1 MQHIFMKQFLIFVGF
16 SILYSTAAL
25 SQSGS
30 KWLFDDSTLPEIR
43 ITIDPDSLNEILDDE
58 NQQSDH
64 EFHAKF
70 SITKDGVT
78 ETVDSVGFRLRGNTS
93 RASDKKSFK
102 VSFDTFIDGREYR
115 GLDKMNINGE
125 HNDPTIM
132 RAKLSWDIFEK
143 MEVKA
148 PRSNHVAFYINDVFY
163 GLYLNVEHIDNEF
176 LKKEFDG
183 DSGNLYKCL
192 YPADLSYRGPN
203 SDDYSEYEEFG
214 RRPYD
219 LKTNE
224 EENDYSGLASFIE
237 FLNNSNDQDFEEQ
250 VHDYMDV
257 DATLRWMAIDVLTGN
272 WDNYSFNKNNFY
284 LYHSPDDGRFVV
296 IPYDYDNTLG
306 VDFFGIDW
314 GIRNIYNWG
323 NQHENRPL
331 TNRLLGSQKFKDW
344 FSYYLNE
351 TIETVFNQDSLFPEI
366 DRMKAMIQTSAEA
379 DTFRTKDWPALDF
392 ENYDKSFTQ
401 ALGGHVPYGLKP
413 FITQRT
419 NSALNQLQLNNI
431 YPIIHTSSSKLL
443 NDNGDKT
450 IVVEAIVKDDD
461 LNVVSAKLDILEFLN
476 PFELNDDGNGA
487 DRIAG
492 DGIYTGSKEIGSY
505 SDDINYFVLA
515 QDLEGKTSR
524 YPQNPAKK
532 LVQENSDAATD
543 LLINELM
550 ASNSSTIQDESGSFP
565 DWVEIF
571 NSTPDEI
578 SLSGYFL
585 TDDLVNPGKWAF
597 PDTTIPG
604 EGFLIV
610 WADDD
615 EKEGP
620 MHASFNLNKSG
631 EDLGLYKKNGNNFE
645 AVNTLTFGEQT
656 TDVSYARDGDG
667 ASSFV
672 FRNEPTPGATNG
684 IILSA
689 GDNSEIPE
697 NVTLY
702 QNYPNPFNPSTT
714 ISFGLDKQ
722 DKVTLEVFNIT
733 GQLVETITSEVF
745 SAGNHSVKFR
755 ADNLSSGVYFYRLKT
770 SASTQTKKFT
780 LIK

>member
-1 MQHIFMKQFLIFVGF
+1 MKQLLTVLSF
-16 SILYSTAAL
+16 SILCSTALL

-30 KWLFDDSTLPEIR
+30 KWLFDDSTLPEVR
-43 ITIDPDSLNEILDDE
+43 ITIDPNYLDEILDDE

-64 EFHAKF
+64 EFHAMF

-93 RASDKKSFK
+93 RASEKKSFK

-115 GLDKMNINGE
+115 GLDKMNLNGE
-125 HNDPTIM
+125 HNDPTIL

-143 MEVKA
+143 MGVKA
-148 PRSNHVAFYINDVFY
+148 PRSNHVSLYINDVFY

-183 DSGNLYKCL
+183 DPGNLYKCL

-203 SDDYSEYEEFG
+203 SDDYSSYEEYG

-224 EENDYSGLASFIE
+224 VENDYSGLASFIE
-237 FLNNSNDQDFEEQ
+237 FLNNSSDKDFEEKI
-250 VHDYMDV
+250 HDYLDV

-284 LYHSPDDGRFVV
+284 LYQSPEDGRFSV

-314 GIRNIYNWG
+314 GVRNIYNWG
-323 NQHENRPL
+323 NQNEPRAL
-331 TNRLLGSQKFKDW
+331 TNRFLEIQKFKDW

-366 DRMKAMIQTSAEA
+366 DRLKAMVQTSAES
-379 DTFRTKDWPALDF
+379 DTFRAKDWPALDF
-392 ENYDKSFTQ
+392 EDYDKSFTQ

-431 YPIIHTSSSKLL
+431 YPIIHTSSSRLL
-443 NDNGDKT
+443 TDNGNKT
-450 IVVEAIVKDDD
+450 IVVEALVNDDD

-476 PFELNDDGNGA
+476 PFELNDAGNGA

-492 DGIYTGSKEIGSY
+492 DGIYTGSKEIGFY
-505 SDDINYFVLA
+505 SDDISFYVLA
-515 QDLEGKTSR
+515 QDQDGKTSR

-532 LVQENSDAATD
+532 LVQENSDVATD
-543 LLINELM
+543 LVINELM
-550 ASNSSTIQDESGSFP
+550 ASNSSTIQDESGSYP
-565 DWVEIF
+565 DWLEIY
-571 NSTPDEI
+571 NTTDNEI
-578 SLSGYFL
+578 SMSGYFL
-585 TDDLVNPGKWAF
+585 TDDLSNPDKWAF
-597 PDTTIPG
+597 PDTTIPAK
-604 EGFLIV
+604 GFLLI
-610 WADDD
+610 WTDDD

-620 MHASFNLNKSG
+620 MHASFNLSKAG
-631 EDLGLYKKNGNNFE
+631 EDAGLYKQNGSDFE
-645 AVNTLTFGEQT
+645 AINTITFGAQT
-656 TDVSYARDGDG
+656 TDVSYGRDKDG
-667 ASSFV
+667 SAEFV
-672 FRNEPTPGATNG
+672 FIDNPTPGKSNG
-684 IILSA
+684 MPVSNEELGST
-689 GDNSEIPE
+689 PKT
-697 NVTLY
+697 VQLY

-714 ISFGLDKQ
+714 ISFSLNKQ
-722 DKVTLEVFNIT
+722 EKVTLEVFNMV
-733 GQLVETITSEVF
+733 GQLVETVTNKIYNAGSHSIT
-745 SAGNHSVKFR
+745 FR
-755 ADNLSSGVYFYRLKT
+755 AENLASGVYFYRLKT
-770 SASTQTKKFT
+770 SEKVFSKRFT

>member
-1 MQHIFMKQFLIFVGF
+1 MRQLLTVLSF
-16 SILYSTAAL
+16 SILYSTALL

-43 ITIDPDSLNEILDDE
+43 INIDQESLDEILADE

-64 EFHAKF
+64 EFHAMF
-70 SITKDGVT
+70 SITKNGVT

-93 RASDKKSFK
+93 RASQKKSFK
-102 VSFDTFIDGREYR
+102 ISFDTFIDGREYR

-125 HNDPTIM
+125 HNDPTVM
-132 RAKLSWDIFEK
+132 RAKLSWNIFEK
-143 MEVKA
+143 MDVKA
-148 PRSNHVAFYINDVFY
+148 PRSNHVSLYINDVFY

-176 LKKEFDG
+176 LKKEFNG

-203 SDDYSEYEEFG
+203 SDDYNDYEEFG

-224 EENDYSGLASFIE
+224 TENDYSGLASFIE
-237 FLNNSNDQDFEEQ
+237 FINNSSDQVFEEQ
-250 VHDYMDV
+250 IHDYLDV

-284 LYHSPDDGRFVV
+284 LYQSPDDGRFIV

-314 GIRNIYNWG
+314 GVREVYNWG
-323 NQHENRPL
+323 NQNETRPL
-331 TNRLLGSQKFKDW
+331 TNRLLGIQKFEDW
-344 FSYYLNE
+344 YSFYINE
-351 TIETVFNQDSLFPEI
+351 TIEKVFNEDTLFPEI
-366 DRMKAMIQTSAEA
+366 DRLKLMVEASAEA

-392 ENYDKSFTQ
+392 EDYDKSFTQ

-413 FITQRT
+413 FITERR

-431 YPIIHTSSSKLL
+431 YPIIHSSSSKLL
-443 NDNGDKT
+443 TDNGNKT
-450 IVVEAIVKDDD
+450 IIIEALVNDDD
-461 LNVVSAKLDILEFLN
+461 LNIVSAKLDILEFLN
-476 PFELNDDGNGA
+476 PFELNDEGNGA

-492 DGIYTGSKEIGSY
+492 DGIYTGSKELGAY
-505 SDDINYFVLA
+505 SDEINFHILA
-515 QDLEGKTSR
+515 QDGVGKTSR

-532 LVQENSDAATD
+532 LVQENSDVTVD
-543 LLINELM
+543 LVINELM
-550 ASNSSTIQDESGSFP
+550 ASNSSTIQDESGSYP
-565 DWVEIF
+565 DWVEIY
-571 NSTPDEI
+571 NTTDEEI
-578 SLSGYFL
+578 SMSGYFL
-585 TDDLVNPGKWAF
+585 TDDLSNPDKWAF

-610 WADDD
+610 WVDDD

-620 MHASFNLNKSG
+620 MHASFNLSKAG
-631 EDLGLYKKNGNNFE
+631 EDAGLYKQNGSDFE

-667 ASSFV
+667 NESFV
-672 FRNEPTPGATNG
+672 FRDEPTPGATNG
-684 IILSA
+684 VILSTD
-689 GDNSEIPE
+689 DNSEIPL
-697 NVTLY
+697 NVVLY

-714 ISFGLDKQ
+714 ISFKLDKQ
-722 DKVTLEVFNIT
+722 DKITLQVFNIT
-733 GQLVETITSEVF
+733 GQLVQTITSDVF
-745 SAGNHSVKFR
+745 GAGKHTVNFR

-770 SASTQTKKFT
+770 SASTLTNRFT

>member
-1 MQHIFMKQFLIFVGF
+1 MQNYSMKQLLTLL
-16 SILYSTAAL
+16 SISIICSTQTL

-43 ITIDPDSLNEILDDE
+43 ININQDSLDAILADE

-64 EFHAKF
+64 EFLATF
-70 SITKDGVT
+70 NITKDGIT

-93 RASDKKSFK
+93 RASEKKSFK

-115 GLDKMNINGE
+115 GLDKMNLNGE
-125 HNDPTIM
+125 HNDPAIM

-143 MEVKA
+143 MDVKA

-203 SDDYSEYEEFG
+203 SDDYSDYEEFG

-224 EENDYSGLASFIE
+224 AENDYSGLASFIE

-250 VHDYMDV
+250 IHDYLDV

-284 LYHSPDDGRFVV
+284 LYQSPDDGRFVV

-314 GIRNIYNWG
+314 GVRDIYNWG
-323 NQHENRPL
+323 NQHETRPL
-331 TNRLLGSQKFKDW
+331 TNRLLGIQKFEDW
-344 FSYYLNE
+344 YSYYLNE
-351 TIETVFNQDSLFPEI
+351 TIAKVFNEDSLFPEI
-366 DRMKAMIQTSAEA
+366 DRLKGMIQTTAEE
-379 DTFRTKDWPALDF
+379 DTFRTRDWPALDF
-392 ENYDKSFTQ
+392 ENYDKSFVE

-413 FITQRT
+413 FITDRKNT
-419 NSALNQLQLNNI
+419 ALNQLQLNNI
-431 YPIIHTSSSKLL
+431 YPIVHSSSSKLL
-443 NDNGDKT
+443 AENGNKT
-450 IVVEAIVKDDD
+450 IVVEATVDDEA
-461 LNVVSAKLDILEFLN
+461 LSFVSAKVDILAILN
-476 PFELNDDGNGA
+476 PFELRDDGQGF
-487 DRIAG
+487 DKIAG
-492 DGIYTGSKEIGSY
+492 DGIYTGSKDIGTY
-505 SDDINYFVLA
+505 SEDINFFVLA
-515 QDLEGKTSR
+515 QDQEGKTSR
-524 YPQNPAKK
+524 YPQNPAKQIRQK
-532 LVQENSDAATD
+532 NSAVTAEVV
-543 LLINELM
+543 INEFM

-571 NSTPDEI
+571 NASASEI

-585 TDDLVNPGKWAF
+585 TDELSNPDKWAF
-597 PDTTIPG
+597 PDTVIQA

-620 MHASFNLNKSG
+620 LHASFNLNKSG
-631 EDLGLYKKNGNNFE
+631 EDLGLYKKNGSDYE
-645 AVNTLTFGEQT
+645 AINTLTFGEQT

-667 ASSFV
+667 DGPFV
-672 FRNEPTPGATNG
+672 FRDEPTPGATNG
-684 IILSA
+684 VILS
-689 GDNSEIPE
+689 GEENTEIPQS
-697 NVTLY
+697 VILY

-722 DKVTLEVFNIT
+722 DKITLQVFNIT
-733 GQLVETITSEVF
+733 GQLIQTITSDVF
-745 SAGNHSVKFR
+745 GAGKHSVNFR

-770 SASTQTKKFT
+770 SASTLTRRFT